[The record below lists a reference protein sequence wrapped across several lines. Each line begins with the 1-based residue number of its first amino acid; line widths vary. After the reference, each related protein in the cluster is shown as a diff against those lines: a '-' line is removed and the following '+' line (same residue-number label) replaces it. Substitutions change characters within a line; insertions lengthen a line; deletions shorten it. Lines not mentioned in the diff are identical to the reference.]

1 MTQRGAR
8 SPSRNTDFPNI
19 RKKGRKVKGMMMP
32 RNGFINLKNSEVTSY
47 LKLKKGFVKFLLDNG
62 YQLYADFDS
71 DRAVVYASE
80 GNDLEH
86 MTFKQLS
93 RRTMIK

>member
-1 MTQRGAR
+1 
-8 SPSRNTDFPNI
+8 
-19 RKKGRKVKGMMMP
+19 MMMP
-32 RNGFINLKNSEVTSY
+32 RNGFMNLKNSEVISY
-47 LKLKKGFVKFLLDNG
+47 LKLKKDFVKFLLDNG

-71 DRAVVYASE
+71 DRAVVYDSE

>member
-1 MTQRGAR
+1 
-8 SPSRNTDFPNI
+8 
-19 RKKGRKVKGMMMP
+19 MMAG
-32 RNGFINLKNSEVTSY
+32 NGFVNLKNSEVTGY
-47 LKLKKGFVKFLLDNG
+47 LGLKKEFVKFLLDNG

-71 DRAVVYASE
+71 DRAVVYDSE